1 MFKKI
6 LIANRGEIAVRV
18 IRACHELGITAV
30 AVYSDVDRAS
40 LHVLKADEAHHI
52 GAAAASESYLNI
64 EKIVDVAKRSGA
76 DAIHP
81 GYGFLSENAQF
92 ARACSEA
99 GVKFIGP
106 TAAAMELMGSKTR
119 ARQQMEKAGI
129 PFVPGTSRGLESFE
143 QAAQVAKEIDYPIML
158 KAAAGGGGKGMRL
171 VRSRDELRPALESA
185 KSEAQRS
192 FGDSEVY

>member
-18 IRACHELGITAV
+18 IRECPERGIAAV

-40 LHVLKADEAHHI
+40 LHVRKADEAYPI
-52 GAAAASESYLNI
+52 GAPAASESYLNI
-64 EKIVDVAKRSGA
+64 QKILDVAARSGA

-81 GYGFLSENAQF
+81 GYGFLSENAKF
-92 ARACSEA
+92 ARSCADA

-106 TAAAMELMGSKTR
+106 TAAAMDAMGSKTR
-119 ARQQMEKAGI
+119 ARQAMEKVGI

-143 QAAQVAKEIDYPIML
+143 QAERGAPPLRLPIIL
-158 KAAAGGGGKGMRL
+158 KTRGGGGRKGMRL
-171 VRSRDELRPALESA
+171 VHAREELKSALE
-185 KSEAQRS
+185 
-192 FGDSEVY
+192 